1 MICEPLV
8 SRSSKVLQTELAC
21 PDNLAK
27 LSRSTSSPSPPSVHT
42 SARADPGRRQ
52 LGVRPSRRRVGSSE
66 PTATVRNDVSHVD
79 LSSTY
84 HAGSSRS
91 VVVLQYGMGV
101 LFIALDSNDSDT
113 DNSSD
118 DTDREVPPVR
128 GRRPSFKSSRQDTM
142 ENVRRKRHQQS
153 PPLRTL
159 SPIPADYLGEQ
170 LQNGPSPH
178 RVSFTRSRSPHMR
191 TSNSS
196 QGANVQPIA
205 ATSFL
210 RHKVHATFYHL
221 FPSAIIVQFAIPF
234 SATTFTF
241 SANSR
246 GLAESFLLL
255 GSLFL
260 ANRQLARAHKLIDM
274 SDRSQSLE
282 IDVDIIICIAY
293 IVWAHTSLSKSM
305 NSASASPKKD
315 DGRPLSPRTESR
327 EGKRN
332 NGISISIPKPH
343 PGFVWMSVPKN
354 FRPCL
359 DDGASTGLLM
369 PPLIAV
375 AFLLSAVRKVAS
387 PKSGLLPPGW
397 LIEAPRVLTNGRSSL
412 SALEALILSRRTLVD
427 YAVLCSFI
435 LVVQILAS
443 SWYEARYRRRLQ
455 GVPESERGSVPRSEM
470 RRTWLY
476 AAFALVFTLILL
488 VVRFF
493 LAQYHIAIWQ
503 NISYSEIMLGSV
515 FYQFSLYIALR
526 MAHGGF
532 TLGELALVAFGG
544 LSIGT
549 ELLALTRTKIWPKTT
564 PFIKTYRLPTPLL
577 IFQIALIGG
586 SLLTGFLLSPLLFL
600 SRHIAQRPVR
610 RLRFPQE
617 KPKHR
622 RALAAGFY
630 FGTVVIVAGL
640 IGSWTW
646 WNLGRRDPWLWV
658 IFWILEGRKK
668 WTRPL
673 LLAYWALLGSISVAG
688 WNRQLSR
695 SRKYR
700 PRTASVHPGEGVMQV
715 VPVAASQSQKA
726 TEGAPL
732 ASPTGGLGLTFP
744 QLPNGSQV
752 ATDLLDAADK
762 HVPTLGVNARRKFF
776 HGLAVAMFLP
786 GVAVDPAFSHLSF
799 SAAFA
804 LFIFAEYVRYFAVYP
819 FGAAVHLFMN
829 EFLDYKDSGTA
840 ILSHFYLLMGCAGA
854 VWLEGPSQLD
864 QYTGILALGV
874 GDAMAS
880 IIGKRIGRYRWFA
893 GSPKTV
899 EGSMAF
905 VVSLVLCAWC
915 LRLFGL
921 VDDFSDPS
929 FQMPVPRLPQTR
941 ERARRPSR
949 PATASIVEGTSP
961 FVLPIRRLRPRLRV
975 CRPRS
980 KPPDCTRVDTELSE
994 SGGHTNDL
1002 NDSTSICGSSS
1013 SVPRGVDHRSI
1024 DTYNS
1029 DYDWASFMTA
1039 YASGQWNPHKTP
1051 NPPRPILETPL
1062 RSVHVSFSESSSSS
1076 PLVPNAAAVPQSTSN
1091 SLASGSAFVSSAVAD
1106 STRGEGSHHN
1116 HETSQTNSASTPD
1129 KFHSKLAPPSASLV
1143 GRRFRKS
1150 LNDIRHST
1158 GGQLM
1163 QLSLDGAQNFSPEAT
1178 TAAATM
1184 RVAAARVNISPLAL
1198 PSPEHELTDPMRGVH
1213 AAIPGSHPPACISG
1227 KAPRMLAEDVERL
1240 STIQASN
1247 SNSPS
1252 LSEVDEATPGTS
1264 SVDYSPWTALPQ
1276 PATAPINR
1284 SPEGHSEEDYFTVAS
1299 ARTNSV
1305 EAYNR
1310 GPTAELPSQWQ
1321 DYVTHR
1327 RDSEP
1332 IDLNVTTAPAL
1343 PRRVCLTRQTS
1354 SPLPEAVA
1362 RERLLPGGRSVSDT
1376 LSGYRIGR
1384 AAKEEQMFADL
1395 GYLAPPNPP
1404 DELERRRAL
1413 YKFNIWNTAPDI
1425 NFDRIAHLVKLV
1437 FNTKIV
1443 LISLLDGTEQWFKS
1457 QCGTRLE
1464 RSPRV
1469 MSFCA
1474 HAVLQRCDEP
1484 TIVLDTH
1491 TDWRFAKNP
1500 LVIGSPY
1507 ARFYAGA
1514 PLRTQD
1520 GYNIGS
1526 SLYWGSLSLMDDSPR
1541 SDFSPRQRHTLKEFA
1556 AIVMREMELWRDKI
1570 QLRIRDKIQTSM
1582 EHFSR
1587 ECLEIDQGESRK
1599 SDIFASPSMDK
1610 VYDRA
1615 AKLVKRTLDVEEVL
1629 VMDVSHCEV
1638 LETLN
1643 SEATCIGG
1651 YAPRKLA
1658 STSILA
1664 DPYLQMN
1671 KTSLTRSSS
1680 NILMAR
1686 FLKEYYPFASVP
1698 LFRLTY
1704 NMLSRPF
1711 ALLCAYNA
1719 SDPSRRFLEGHELSY
1734 LRAIGVIILSAV
1746 LKRRMML
1753 ADQAK
1758 SLFISNISHE
1768 LRTPLHGIL
1777 AAAELLADTP
1787 LSHGQTSFLH
1797 TLSGNVKSGGVDNV
1811 ITRSR
1816 WLFLVVFSLISDLSL
1831 AFRVDL
1837 EQLVEEA
1844 IDGSWIGYCAR
1855 TSALRESEIGSVYAP
1870 TMDHRTSSVM
1880 SAPTSAQTVE
1890 IVVDIDRR
1898 QGASADG
1905 WTLKCDKGGIRR
1917 VLMNLFGN
1925 SLKFTSRGYVHVS
1938 LRQALPLEDANN
1950 GTVMVELCVSDTG
1963 KGISQNF
1970 LKNHLFHPFSQENPL
1985 QTGTGLGS
1993 AIVHSIVRSPSVAG
2007 KVEVV
2012 SEEGV
2017 GTEIKVVFEAET
2029 LDESNNLH
2037 EPFVFED
2044 PERPPVLSLLGFKKR
2059 GRGTQLLH
2067 DVICK
2072 YLRSWWGFA
2081 LHHEGEELGD
2091 IVIVNEDPSPVV
2103 TALEK
2108 MDTTRSFI
2116 ILSSSRG
2123 SPRVMGICN
2132 AYENNGGI
2140 CRIVHKPGG
2149 PFRLRSAL
2157 KQLLRARHRRR
2168 PRIASYSSAV
2178 TASEDTVSI
2187 HSAMLVD
2194 DFTVSDR
2201 RRRGSMDVWS
2211 TNPRSPPVPPMS
2223 SPELSCS
2230 TVADS
2235 ERDSA
2240 FQTLDVDLNG
2250 VNDTT
2255 TSVARTV
2262 GEIVPRQSASSK
2274 TGGETHQMKKVLVV
2288 EDNSILRSLLIKWL
2302 TKKSFDCRE
2311 ATDGREGVDIFRSE
2325 GPFDVVLLDLSM
2337 PVLDGVG
2344 ATVEIRQIERSRTI
2358 ERPCAILALTG
2369 MSSLEDKRKAFEA
2382 GMDGYLVKP
2391 VAFKTLDDMFHSLG
2405 LS

>member
-1 MICEPLV
+1 
-8 SRSSKVLQTELAC
+8 
-21 PDNLAK
+21 
-27 LSRSTSSPSPPSVHT
+27 
-42 SARADPGRRQ
+42 
-52 LGVRPSRRRVGSSE
+52 
-66 PTATVRNDVSHVD
+66 
-79 LSSTY
+79 
-84 HAGSSRS
+84 
-91 VVVLQYGMGV
+91 
-101 LFIALDSNDSDT
+101 
-113 DNSSD
+113 
-118 DTDREVPPVR
+118 
-128 GRRPSFKSSRQDTM
+128 
-142 ENVRRKRHQQS
+142 
-153 PPLRTL
+153 
-159 SPIPADYLGEQ
+159 
-170 LQNGPSPH
+170 
-178 RVSFTRSRSPHMR
+178 
-191 TSNSS
+191 
-196 QGANVQPIA
+196 
-205 ATSFL
+205 
-210 RHKVHATFYHL
+210 
-221 FPSAIIVQFAIPF
+221 
-234 SATTFTF
+234 
-241 SANSR
+241 
-246 GLAESFLLL
+246 
-255 GSLFL
+255 
-260 ANRQLARAHKLIDM
+260 
-274 SDRSQSLE
+274 
-282 IDVDIIICIAY
+282 
-293 IVWAHTSLSKSM
+293 
-305 NSASASPKKD
+305 
-315 DGRPLSPRTESR
+315 
-327 EGKRN
+327 
-332 NGISISIPKPH
+332 
-343 PGFVWMSVPKN
+343 
-354 FRPCL
+354 
-359 DDGASTGLLM
+359 M

-387 PKSGLLPPGW
+387 PESGLLPPGW
-397 LIEAPRVLTNGRSSL
+397 LIEAPRVLTTGRSSL

-443 SWYEARYRRRLQ
+443 SWYEARYRRRRS
-455 GVPESERGSVPRSEM
+455 VPEGERGSVPRSEM

-476 AAFALVFTLILL
+476 SAFALVFTLILL
-488 VVRFF
+488 VIRFF

-503 NISYSEIMLGSV
+503 S
-515 FYQFSLYIALR
+515 
-526 MAHGGF
+526 
-532 TLGELALVAFGG
+532 
-544 LSIGT
+544 
-549 ELLALTRTKIWPKTT
+549 K
-564 PFIKTYRLPTPLL
+564 
-577 IFQIALIGG
+577 
-586 SLLTGFLLSPLLFL
+586 
-600 SRHIAQRPVR
+600 
-610 RLRFPQE
+610 
-617 KPKHR
+617 
-622 RALAAGFY
+622 
-630 FGTVVIVAGL
+630 
-640 IGSWTW
+640 
-646 WNLGRRDPWLWV
+646 
-658 IFWILEGRKK
+658 KK

-700 PRTASVHPGEGVMQV
+700 PRTTSVHPGENVIQV
-715 VPVAASQSQKA
+715 VPVSATQSQKA
-726 TEGAPL
+726 TEGVPL
-732 ASPTGGLGLTFP
+732 ASPTGALGLTFP
-744 QLPNGSQV
+744 QLPNGTQV

-786 GVAVDPAFSHLSF
+786 GVAVDPAFTHLSF

-829 EFLDYKDSGTA
+829 EFLDQKDSGTA

-899 EGSMAF
+899 EGSLAF
-905 VVSLVLCAWC
+905 VFSLVLCAWC

-921 VDDFSDPS
+921 VDDFSMSRYAAVVTLVSVLEGFTDQNDNLTLPLYMWSMLVVVDTGYSLTVFSLLWKIHPRRTLAGSSKLPFPSLRTPFPVLQDPS

-949 PATASIVEGTSP
+949 PATASIVEGTS
-961 FVLPIRRLRPRLRV
+961 
-975 CRPRS
+975 
-980 KPPDCTRVDTELSE
+980 
-994 SGGHTNDL
+994 
-1002 NDSTSICGSSS
+1002 
-1013 SVPRGVDHRSI
+1013 I

-1029 DYDWASFMTA
+1029 DYDWATFMTA

-1062 RSVHVSFSESSSSS
+1062 RSVHVSFSNSSSSS
-1076 PLVPNAAAVPQSTSN
+1076 LSVPKAASIAQSTSN
-1091 SLASGSAFVSSAVAD
+1091 SLISGSAIVSSPVAD
-1106 STRGEGSHHN
+1106 STRGEGSHNN
-1116 HETSQTNSASTPD
+1116 HENSQANSASTPD
-1129 KFHSKLAPPSASLV
+1129 KFHPETCST
-1143 GRRFRKS
+1143 FR
-1150 LNDIRHST
+1150 I
-1158 GGQLM
+1158 
-1163 QLSLDGAQNFSPEAT
+1163 AI
-1178 TAAATM
+1178 
-1184 RVAAARVNISPLAL
+1184 NISPLAL

-1213 AAIPGSHPPACISG
+1213 AAIPGSHPSACSPQMSQATPSSG
-1227 KAPRMLAEDVERL
+1227 RKTRLGSFWEGTQDVGEDVERL
-1240 STIQASN
+1240 PTIQASN

-1252 LSEVDEATPGTS
+1252 LSDIDEAT
-1264 SVDYSPWTALPQ
+1264 

-1305 EAYNR
+1305 EAHHR
-1310 GPTAELPSQWQ
+1310 GPTAELSSQWR
-1321 DYVTHR
+1321 DYVTLR

-1332 IDLNVTTAPAL
+1332 IDLNVTSAPAL

-1354 SPLPEAVA
+1354 SPLPETTA

-1384 AAKEEQMFADL
+1384 AAKEEQMFTDL

-1404 DELERRRAL
+1404 DELERRTGSRGL
-1413 YKFNIWNTAPDI
+1413 RFNIWNTAPDI

-1443 LISLLDGTEQWFKS
+1443 LISLLDGTEQ
-1457 QCGTRLE
+1457 
-1464 RSPRV
+1464 
-1469 MSFCA
+1469 
-1474 HAVLQRCDEP
+1474 CDEP

-1526 SLYWGSLSLMDDSPR
+1526 LSLMDDSPR
-1541 SDFSPRQRHTLKEFA
+1541 SDFTPRQRHTLKEFA

-1599 SDIFASPSMDK
+1599 SDIFTSPSMDK

-1615 AKLVKRTLDVEEVL
+1615 AKLVKRTLDI
-1629 VMDVSHCEV
+1629 
-1638 LETLN
+1638 
-1643 SEATCIGG
+1643 SEG
-1651 YAPRKLA
+1651 
-1658 STSILA
+1658 IL
-1664 DPYLQMN
+1664 PVC
-1671 KTSLTRSSS
+1671 
-1680 NILMAR
+1680 
-1686 FLKEYYPFASVP
+1686 F
-1698 LFRLTY
+1698 
-1704 NMLSRPF
+1704 RPF
-1711 ALLCAYNA
+1711 IPTHIQYC
-1719 SDPSRRFLEGHELSY
+1719 SE
-1734 LRAIGVIILSAV
+1734 
-1746 LKRRMML
+1746 MML

-1787 LSHGQTSFLH
+1787 LSHSQTSFLH
-1797 TLSGNVKSGGVDNV
+1797 TVQACGTSLVETVNHVLDFTKLSGNVKSGGVDNV
-1811 ITRSR
+1811 ITRS
-1816 WLFLVVFSLISDLSL
+1816 
-1831 AFRVDL
+1831 RVDL

-1855 TSALRESEIGSVYAP
+1855 TSALREQS
-1870 TMDHRTSSVM
+1870 
-1880 SAPTSAQTVE
+1880 VE

-1898 QGASADG
+1898 EGASACANHPASILISLSRG

-1938 LRQALPLEDANN
+1938 LRQASPLEDANN
-1950 GTVMVELCVSDTG
+1950 GTVKIELCVSDTG

-1985 QTGTGLGS
+1985 QTGTGLGL

-2017 GTEIKVVFEAET
+2017 GTEIKVIFEAET
-2029 LDESNNLH
+2029 LNEPNNLH

-2044 PERPPVLSLLGFKKR
+2044 LDRQPVLSLLGFKKR

-2108 MDTTRSFI
+2108 TDTSRSFI

-2132 AYENNGGI
+2132 AYENNGGV

-2149 PFRLRSAL
+2149 PFRLRAAL

-2168 PRIASYSSAV
+2168 QRIASYSSAV
-2178 TASEDTVSI
+2178 TASEDTVSL
-2187 HSAMLVD
+2187 HSAMLLD
-2194 DFTVSDR
+2194 DLTGSER

-2223 SPELSCS
+2223 SPELSYS
-2230 TVADS
+2230 TIADS

-2240 FQTLDVDLNG
+2240 FQTLDIDLDSI
-2250 VNDTT
+2250 NDTNI
-2255 TSVARTV
+2255 SVARGV
-2262 GEIVPRQSASSK
+2262 SEIMPRQSASST
-2274 TGGETHQMKKVLVV
+2274 TGGETHQVKRVLVV

-2311 ATDGREGVDIFRSE
+2311 ATDGREGVNIFKSE
-2325 GPFDVVLLDLSM
+2325 GPFESVLKSHITIW
-2337 PVLDGVG
+2337 VG
-2344 ATVEIRQIERSRTI
+2344 ATVEIRQIERSRTTQ
-2358 ERPCAILALTG
+2358 RPCAILALTG

-2391 VAFKTLDDMFHSLG
+2391 VAFKTLDDMFHNLG

>member
-1 MICEPLV
+1 M
-8 SRSSKVLQTELAC
+8 RSS
-21 PDNLAK
+21 N
-27 LSRSTSSPSPPSVHT
+27 STQGTNTQP
-42 SARADPGRRQ
+42 
-52 LGVRPSRRRVGSSE
+52 
-66 PTATVRNDVSHVD
+66 
-79 LSSTY
+79 
-84 HAGSSRS
+84 
-91 VVVLQYGMGV
+91 
-101 LFIALDSNDSDT
+101 
-113 DNSSD
+113 
-118 DTDREVPPVR
+118 
-128 GRRPSFKSSRQDTM
+128 
-142 ENVRRKRHQQS
+142 NV
-153 PPLRTL
+153 
-159 SPIPADYLGEQ
+159 
-170 LQNGPSPH
+170 
-178 RVSFTRSRSPHMR
+178 
-191 TSNSS
+191 
-196 QGANVQPIA
+196 A
-205 ATSFL
+205 ASFL

-221 FPSAIIVQFAIPF
+221 FPAAIIVQFAIPF
-234 SATTFTF
+234 SATTVTF

-255 GSLFL
+255 SSLFM
-260 ANRQLARAHKLIDM
+260 ANQQLARAHKLIDV
-274 SDRSQSLE
+274 SDCSQLL
-282 IDVDIIICIAY
+282 AY
-293 IVWAHTSLSKSM
+293 IVWAHTSLSKST
-305 NSASASPKKD
+305 NSASVSPKKD
-315 DGRPLSPRTESR
+315 DGRPLSPRTEPR

-332 NGISISIPKPH
+332 SGTSIPLLKLY

-359 DDGASTGLLM
+359 DDGASTGCI
-369 PPLIAV
+369 PEA
-375 AFLLSAVRKVAS
+375 
-387 PKSGLLPPGW
+387 GLLPPGW
-397 LIEAPRVLTNGRSSL
+397 LIEAPRVLTTGRSSL

-443 SWYEARYRRRLQ
+443 SWYEARYRRRRS
-455 GVPESERGSVPRSEM
+455 VPEGERGSVPRSEM

-476 AAFALVFTLILL
+476 SAFALVFTLILL
-488 VVRFF
+488 VIRFF

-532 TLGELALVAFGG
+532 TLGELALVGFGG

-549 ELLALTRTKIWPKTT
+549 ELLALTRTK
-564 PFIKTYRLPTPLL
+564 
-577 IFQIALIGG
+577 IALIGG

-600 SRHIAQRPVR
+600 SRHIAQRP
-610 RLRFPQE
+610 E

-630 FGTVVIVAGL
+630 FGTVVIVGGL

-646 WNLGRRDPWLWV
+646 WNLGRRDPWLWA
-658 IFWILEGRKK
+658 ILWILEGKKK

-673 LLAYWALLGSISVAG
+673 LLAYWALLGSISISQVQATD
-688 WNRQLSR
+688 
-695 SRKYR
+695 YFC
-700 PRTASVHPGEGVMQV
+700 APGESVIQV
-715 VPVAASQSQKA
+715 VPVNATQSQKV
-726 TEGAPL
+726 TEGVPPG
-732 ASPTGGLGLTFP
+732 SPTGALGLTFP
-744 QLPNGSQV
+744 QLPNGTQV

-776 HGLAVAMFLP
+776 HWAC
-786 GVAVDPAFSHLSF
+786 
-799 SAAFA
+799 
-804 LFIFAEYVRYFAVYP
+804 EYVRYFAVYP

-829 EFLDYKDSGTA
+829 EFLDQKDSGTA
-840 ILSHFYLLMGCAGA
+840 ILSHFYLLM
-854 VWLEGPSQLD
+854 GPSQLD

-905 VVSLVLCAWC
+905 VFSLVLCAWC

-921 VDDFSDPS
+921 VDDFSMSRYAAVVTLVSVLEGFTDQNDNLTLPLYMWSMLVVVDLRGWAPQQRPHRPPTNPRCHSLALLSQELSRPHRPLSDPS

-941 ERARRPSR
+941 ERTRRPSR

-961 FVLPIRRLRPRLRV
+961 FVLPNPSASTTSSGMQSYQTS
-975 CRPRS
+975 S
-980 KPPDCTRVDTELSE
+980 KPPACTRVDTDLSE
-994 SGGHTNDL
+994 PGGHSNDM
-1002 NDSTSICGSSS
+1002 NDSTSLCGSNS
-1013 SVPRGVDHRSI
+1013 SVARGVDYRSI

-1029 DYDWASFMTA
+1029 DYDWTTFMTA

-1062 RSVHVSFSESSSSS
+1062 RSVHVSFSNSSSSS
-1076 PLVPNAAAVPQSTSN
+1076 LSVPNAAAVAQSTSN
-1091 SLASGSAFVSSAVAD
+1091 SLISGSAFVSSPVAD
-1106 STRGEGSHHN
+1106 STRGEGFHNN
-1116 HETSQTNSASTPD
+1116 HENSQANSASTPD
-1129 KFHSKLAPPSASLV
+1129 KFHPKLAPPSASLV

-1163 QLSLDGAQNFSPEAT
+1163 QLSLDGAQNFSPDAT
-1178 TAAATM
+1178 YCSRDNAC
-1184 RVAAARVNISPLAL
+1184 RRR
-1198 PSPEHELTDPMRGVH
+1198 EKHELTDPMRGVH
-1213 AAIPGSHPPACISG
+1213 AAIPGSHPSACSPQMSQATPSSG
-1227 KAPRMLAEDVERL
+1227 RKTRLGSFWEGTQDVGEDVERL
-1240 STIQASN
+1240 PTIQASN

-1252 LSEVDEATPGTS
+1252 LSDIDEAT
-1264 SVDYSPWTALPQ
+1264 

-1305 EAYNR
+1305 EAHHR
-1310 GPTAELPSQWQ
+1310 GPTAELSSQWR
-1321 DYVTHR
+1321 DYVTLR

-1332 IDLNVTTAPAL
+1332 IDLNVTSAPAL

-1354 SPLPEAVA
+1354 SPLPETTA

-1443 LISLLDGTEQWFKS
+1443 LISLLDGTEQWYTLRAIPA
-1457 QCGTRLE
+1457 CYVVLCPCCVT
-1464 RSPRV
+1464 
-1469 MSFCA
+1469 
-1474 HAVLQRCDEP
+1474 AVDLRPFRWCDEP

-1526 SLYWGSLSLMDDSPR
+1526 LSLMDDSPR
-1541 SDFSPRQRHTLKEFA
+1541 SDFTPRQRHTLKEFA

-1587 ECLEIDQGESRK
+1587 ECLEIDQGIRSRCQTGK
-1599 SDIFASPSMDK
+1599 T
-1610 VYDRA
+1610 YLGRG
-1615 AKLVKRTLDVEEVL
+1615 EVL

-1638 LETLN
+1638 LETLS
-1643 SEATCIGG
+1643 SEATVSVVMHHGNSQTRASSRTLIADEQNKLNAFFKQYPDGKISEGILPVCFRPFIPTHIQ
-1651 YAPRKLA
+1651 YA
-1658 STSILA
+1658 
-1664 DPYLQMN
+1664 
-1671 KTSLTRSSS
+1671 LTVPVF
-1680 NILMAR
+1680 NID
-1686 FLKEYYPFASVP
+1686 K
-1698 LFRLTY
+1698 
-1704 NMLSRPF
+1704 RPF

-1719 SDPSRRFLEGHELSY
+1719 SDPSRRF
-1734 LRAIGVIILSAV
+1734 RVIILSCSIKAKDDACGPSEEPV
-1746 LKRRMML
+1746 HLKLLTETPVFLMSYGHHFTGL
-1753 ADQAK
+1753 WY
-1758 SLFISNISHE
+1758 ISRGDRKPQLILNNLWKRQSMD
-1768 LRTPLHGIL
+1768 HG
-1777 AAAELLADTP
+1777 
-1787 LSHGQTSFLH
+1787 S
-1797 TLSGNVKSGGVDNV
+1797 
-1811 ITRSR
+1811 
-1816 WLFLVVFSLISDLSL
+1816 
-1831 AFRVDL
+1831 
-1837 EQLVEEA
+1837 A
-1844 IDGSWIGYCAR
+1844 IAH
-1855 TSALRESEIGSVYAP
+1855 ALRHYEKSEIGSVYAP
-1870 TMDHRTSSVM
+1870 TMEHRTSSVM
-1880 SAPTSAQTVE
+1880 SAPMSAQNVE
-1890 IVVDIDRR
+1890 IV
-1898 QGASADG
+1898 G

-1925 SLKFTSRGYVHVS
+1925 SLKFTSRGYVHVT
-1938 LRQALPLEDANN
+1938 LRQASPLEDANN
-1950 GTVMVELCVSDTG
+1950 GTVKIELC
-1963 KGISQNF
+1963 
-1970 LKNHLFHPFSQENPL
+1970 NHLFHPFSQENPL
-1985 QTGTGLGS
+1985 QTGTGLGL

-2007 KVEVV
+2007 QGGGRQRRGRGNGNQSYFRGGDFERTEQPARAVRIRRSRETASLITSWIQETLVAALNCCTT
-2012 SEEGV
+2012 SSANICGV
-2017 GTEIKVVFEAET
+2017 GGDLPYTTRVKNSVILSSSTRT
-2029 LDESNNLH
+2029 LL
-2037 EPFVFED
+2037 
-2044 PERPPVLSLLGFKKR
+2044 RLSLLWKR
-2059 GRGTQLLH
+2059 L
-2067 DVICK
+2067 
-2072 YLRSWWGFA
+2072 
-2081 LHHEGEELGD
+2081 
-2091 IVIVNEDPSPVV
+2091 
-2103 TALEK
+2103 
-2108 MDTTRSFI
+2108 DTSRSFI

-2132 AYENNGGI
+2132 AYENNGGV

-2149 PFRLRSAL
+2149 PFRLRAAL

-2168 PRIASYSSAV
+2168 QRIASYSSAV
-2178 TASEDTVSI
+2178 TASEDTVSL
-2187 HSAMLVD
+2187 HSAMFVD
-2194 DFTVSDR
+2194 DLTGSER

-2230 TVADS
+2230 TVADP
-2235 ERDSA
+2235 ERDTA
-2240 FQTLDVDLNG
+2240 FQTLDIDLDSI
-2250 VNDTT
+2250 NDTNI
-2255 TSVARTV
+2255 SVARGV
-2262 GEIVPRQSASSK
+2262 SEIMPRQPASF
-2274 TGGETHQMKKVLVV
+2274 TAGGETHHVKRVLVV
-2288 EDNSILRSLLIKWL
+2288 EDNSILRSLLLCSVKWL

-2311 ATDGREGVDIFRSE
+2311 ATDGREGVDIFKSE

-2344 ATVEIRQIERSRTI
+2344 ATVEIRQIERSRTTQ
-2358 ERPCAILALTG
+2358 RPCAILALTG

-2391 VAFKTLDDMFHSLG
+2391 VAFKTLDDMFHNLG

>member
-1 MICEPLV
+1 MED
-8 SRSSKVLQTELAC
+8 T
-21 PDNLAK
+21 
-27 LSRSTSSPSPPSVHT
+27 STSDT
-42 SARADPGRRQ
+42 
-52 LGVRPSRRRVGSSE
+52 
-66 PTATVRNDVSHVD
+66 
-79 LSSTY
+79 
-84 HAGSSRS
+84 AGSSKLPFPSLRTPFP
-91 VVVLQYGMGV
+91 VLQ
-101 LFIALDSNDSDT
+101 
-113 DNSSD
+113 
-118 DTDREVPPVR
+118 
-128 GRRPSFKSSRQDTM
+128 
-142 ENVRRKRHQQS
+142 
-153 PPLRTL
+153 
-159 SPIPADYLGEQ
+159 
-170 LQNGPSPH
+170 
-178 RVSFTRSRSPHMR
+178 
-191 TSNSS
+191 
-196 QGANVQPIA
+196 
-205 ATSFL
+205 
-210 RHKVHATFYHL
+210 
-221 FPSAIIVQFAIPF
+221 
-234 SATTFTF
+234 
-241 SANSR
+241 
-246 GLAESFLLL
+246 
-255 GSLFL
+255 
-260 ANRQLARAHKLIDM
+260 
-274 SDRSQSLE
+274 
-282 IDVDIIICIAY
+282 
-293 IVWAHTSLSKSM
+293 
-305 NSASASPKKD
+305 
-315 DGRPLSPRTESR
+315 
-327 EGKRN
+327 
-332 NGISISIPKPH
+332 
-343 PGFVWMSVPKN
+343 
-354 FRPCL
+354 
-359 DDGASTGLLM
+359 
-369 PPLIAV
+369 
-375 AFLLSAVRKVAS
+375 
-387 PKSGLLPPGW
+387 
-397 LIEAPRVLTNGRSSL
+397 
-412 SALEALILSRRTLVD
+412 
-427 YAVLCSFI
+427 
-435 LVVQILAS
+435 
-443 SWYEARYRRRLQ
+443 
-455 GVPESERGSVPRSEM
+455 
-470 RRTWLY
+470 
-476 AAFALVFTLILL
+476 
-488 VVRFF
+488 
-493 LAQYHIAIWQ
+493 
-503 NISYSEIMLGSV
+503 
-515 FYQFSLYIALR
+515 
-526 MAHGGF
+526 
-532 TLGELALVAFGG
+532 
-544 LSIGT
+544 
-549 ELLALTRTKIWPKTT
+549 
-564 PFIKTYRLPTPLL
+564 
-577 IFQIALIGG
+577 
-586 SLLTGFLLSPLLFL
+586 
-600 SRHIAQRPVR
+600 
-610 RLRFPQE
+610 
-617 KPKHR
+617 
-622 RALAAGFY
+622 
-630 FGTVVIVAGL
+630 
-640 IGSWTW
+640 
-646 WNLGRRDPWLWV
+646 
-658 IFWILEGRKK
+658 
-668 WTRPL
+668 
-673 LLAYWALLGSISVAG
+673 
-688 WNRQLSR
+688 
-695 SRKYR
+695 
-700 PRTASVHPGEGVMQV
+700 
-715 VPVAASQSQKA
+715 
-726 TEGAPL
+726 
-732 ASPTGGLGLTFP
+732 
-744 QLPNGSQV
+744 
-752 ATDLLDAADK
+752 
-762 HVPTLGVNARRKFF
+762 
-776 HGLAVAMFLP
+776 
-786 GVAVDPAFSHLSF
+786 
-799 SAAFA
+799 
-804 LFIFAEYVRYFAVYP
+804 
-819 FGAAVHLFMN
+819 
-829 EFLDYKDSGTA
+829 
-840 ILSHFYLLMGCAGA
+840 
-854 VWLEGPSQLD
+854 
-864 QYTGILALGV
+864 
-874 GDAMAS
+874 
-880 IIGKRIGRYRWFA
+880 
-893 GSPKTV
+893 
-899 EGSMAF
+899 
-905 VVSLVLCAWC
+905 
-915 LRLFGL
+915 
-921 VDDFSDPS
+921 DPS

-961 FVLPIRRLRPRLRV
+961 FVLPDPSASTTSSGLQ
-975 CRPRS
+975 
-980 KPPDCTRVDTELSE
+980 PPGCTRVDTNLSE
-994 SGGHTNDL
+994 PGGHSHDM

-1013 SVPRGVDHRSI
+1013 SVARGVDYRSI

-1029 DYDWASFMTA
+1029 DYDWATFMTA

-1062 RSVHVSFSESSSSS
+1062 RSVHVSFSNSS
-1076 PLVPNAAAVPQSTSN
+1076 N
-1091 SLASGSAFVSSAVAD
+1091 
-1106 STRGEGSHHN
+1106 STRGEGSHNN
-1116 HETSQTNSASTPD
+1116 HENSQANSASTPD
-1129 KFHSKLAPPSASLV
+1129 KFHPKLAPPSASLV

-1163 QLSLDGAQNFSPEAT
+1163 QLSLDGAQNFSPDAT

-1213 AAIPGSHPPACISG
+1213 AAIPGSHPSACSPQMSQATPSSG
-1227 KAPRMLAEDVERL
+1227 RKTRLGSFWEGTQDVGEDVERL

-1252 LSEVDEATPGTS
+1252 LSDIDEATPGTS
-1264 SVDYSPWTALPQ
+1264 STDYSPWSSLPQ

-1305 EAYNR
+1305 EAHHR
-1310 GPTAELPSQWQ
+1310 GPTAELSSQWR
-1321 DYVTHR
+1321 DYVTLR

-1343 PRRVCLTRQTS
+1343 PRRRG
-1354 SPLPEAVA
+1354 
-1362 RERLLPGGRSVSDT
+1362 LLPGGRSVSDT

-1384 AAKEEQMFADL
+1384 AAKEEQMFTDL

-1457 QCGTRLE
+1457 QCGTHLE

-1474 HAVLQRCDEP
+1474 HAVLQRPQSC
-1484 TIVLDTH
+1484 LDTH
-1491 TDWRFAKNP
+1491 TDWRFAKNVSRTRIVP
-1500 LVIGSPY
+1500 FVIGSPY

-1526 SLYWGSLSLMDDSPR
+1526 LSLMDDSPR
-1541 SDFSPRQRHTLKEFA
+1541 SDFTPRQRHTLKEFA

-1599 SDIFASPSMDK
+1599 SDIFTSPSMDK

-1638 LETLN
+1638 LETFTSSRTLTADEQNKLN
-1643 SEATCIGG
+1643 AFFKQYPDGKISEGILPVCFRPFIPTHIQ
-1651 YAPRKLA
+1651 YA
-1658 STSILA
+1658 
-1664 DPYLQMN
+1664 
-1671 KTSLTRSSS
+1671 LTVPVF
-1680 NILMAR
+1680 NID
-1686 FLKEYYPFASVP
+1686 K
-1698 LFRLTY
+1698 
-1704 NMLSRPF
+1704 RPF

-1787 LSHGQTSFLH
+1787 LSHSQTSFLH
-1797 TLSGNVKSGGVDNV
+1797 TVQACGTSLVETVNHVLDFTKLSGNVKSGGVDNV
-1811 ITRSR
+1811 ITRS
-1816 WLFLVVFSLISDLSL
+1816 
-1831 AFRVDL
+1831 RVDL

-1880 SAPTSAQTVE
+1880 SAPMSAQSVE

-1898 QGASADG
+1898 EGG

-1938 LRQALPLEDANN
+1938 LRQASPLEDANN
-1950 GTVMVELCVSDTG
+1950 GTVKIELCVSDTG

-1985 QTGTGLGS
+1985 QTGTGLGL

-2029 LDESNNLH
+2029 LNEPNNLH

-2044 PERPPVLSLLGFKKR
+2044 LDRQPVLSLLGFKKR

-2072 YLRSWWGFA
+2072 YLQSWWGFA

-2108 MDTTRSFI
+2108 TDTSRSFI

-2132 AYENNGGI
+2132 AYENNGGV

-2149 PFRLRSAL
+2149 PFRLRAAL

-2168 PRIASYSSAV
+2168 QRIASYSSAV
-2178 TASEDTVSI
+2178 TASEDTVSL
-2187 HSAMLVD
+2187 HSAMLLD
-2194 DFTVSDR
+2194 DLTGSER

-2211 TNPRSPPVPPMS
+2211 TNPRSPPVPPMP
-2223 SPELSCS
+2223 SPELSYS
-2230 TVADS
+2230 TIADS

-2240 FQTLDVDLNG
+2240 FQTLDIDLDSI
-2250 VNDTT
+2250 NDTNI
-2255 TSVARTV
+2255 SVARGV
-2262 GEIVPRQSASSK
+2262 SEIMPRQSASST
-2274 TGGETHQMKKVLVV
+2274 TGGETHQVKRVLVV

-2302 TKKSFDCRE
+2302 TKKLL
-2311 ATDGREGVDIFRSE
+2311 DGREGVNIFKSE
-2325 GPFDVVLLDLSM
+2325 GPFESVLKSHITIW
-2337 PVLDGVG
+2337 VG
-2344 ATVEIRQIERSRTI
+2344 ATVEIRQIERSRTTQ
-2358 ERPCAILALTG
+2358 RPCTILALTG

-2391 VAFKTLDDMFHSLG
+2391 VAFKTLDDMFHNLG

>member
-1 MICEPLV
+1 MPFLGRSRRRRASAHDFRASLV
-8 SRSSKVLQTELAC
+8 PHRVVHTANPTCLSRQF
-21 PDNLAK
+21 AK

-42 SARADPGRRQ
+42 SARADSARRQ
-52 LGVRPSRRRVGSSE
+52 LGVRPLKRRVGSSE
-66 PTATVRNDVSHVD
+66 PSATVRNVSHVD

-84 HAGSSRS
+84 HAGSS
-91 VVVLQYGMGV
+91 
-101 LFIALDSNDSDT
+101 SNDSDT

-118 DTDREVPPVR
+118 DTDREVPPLR
-128 GRRPSFKSSRQDTM
+128 GRRPSFKSSRQDVM
-142 ENVRRKRHQQS
+142 ENVRRKRRQQS

-159 SPIPADYLGEQ
+159 SPILADYMDEQ
-170 LQNGPSPH
+170 SQNGPSP
-178 RVSFTRSRSPHMR
+178 RRISFTRSRSPHMR
-191 TSNSS
+191 SSNST
-196 QGANVQPIA
+196 QGTNTQPNVA
-205 ATSFL
+205 AS
-210 RHKVHATFYHL
+210 
-221 FPSAIIVQFAIPF
+221 
-234 SATTFTF
+234 
-241 SANSR
+241 
-246 GLAESFLLL
+246 
-255 GSLFL
+255 
-260 ANRQLARAHKLIDM
+260 
-274 SDRSQSLE
+274 
-282 IDVDIIICIAY
+282 
-293 IVWAHTSLSKSM
+293 
-305 NSASASPKKD
+305 
-315 DGRPLSPRTESR
+315 PLSPRTEPR

-332 NGISISIPKPH
+332 SGTSIPLLKLY

-387 PKSGLLPPGW
+387 PEAGLLPPGW
-397 LIEAPRVLTNGRSSL
+397 LIEAPRVLTTGRSSL

-443 SWYEARYRRRLQ
+443 SWYEARYRRRRS
-455 GVPESERGSVPRSEM
+455 VPEGERGSVPRSEM

-476 AAFALVFTLILL
+476 SAFALVFTLILL
-488 VVRFF
+488 VIRFF

-532 TLGELALVAFGG
+532 TLGELALVGFGG

-564 PFIKTYRLPTPLL
+564 PFIKTYRLPNPLL

-630 FGTVVIVAGL
+630 FGTVVIVGGL

-646 WNLGRRDPWLWV
+646 WNLGRRDPWLWA
-658 IFWILEGRKK
+658 ILWILEGKKK

-700 PRTASVHPGEGVMQV
+700 PRTTSVHPGESVIQV
-715 VPVAASQSQKA
+715 VPVNATQSQKV
-726 TEGAPL
+726 TEGVPPG
-732 ASPTGGLGLTFP
+732 SPTGALGLTFP
-744 QLPNGSQV
+744 QLPNGTQV

-786 GVAVDPAFSHLSF
+786 GVAVDPAFTHLSF

-829 EFLDYKDSGTA
+829 EFLDQKDSGTA

-905 VVSLVLCAWC
+905 VFSLVLCAWC

-921 VDDFSDPS
+921 VDDFSMSRYAAVVTLVSVLEGFTDQNDNLTLPLYMWSMLVVVDSSKLPFPSLRTPFPVLQDPS

-941 ERARRPSR
+941 ERTRRPSR

-961 FVLPIRRLRPRLRV
+961 FVLPDPSASTTSSGMQVRV
-975 CRPRS
+975 PPYLPASFQSYQTSS
-980 KPPDCTRVDTELSE
+980 KPPACTRVDTDLSE
-994 SGGHTNDL
+994 PGGHSNDMNGMSILYPVLTGFSL
-1002 NDSTSICGSSS
+1002 NS
-1013 SVPRGVDHRSI
+1013 SVARGVDYRSI
-1024 DTYNS
+1024 DTCNS
-1029 DYDWASFMTA
+1029 DYDWTTFMTA

-1062 RSVHVSFSESSSSS
+1062 RSVHVSFSNSSSSS
-1076 PLVPNAAAVPQSTSN
+1076 LSVPNAAAVAQSTSN
-1091 SLASGSAFVSSAVAD
+1091 SHISGSAFVSSPVAD
-1106 STRGEGSHHN
+1106 STRGEGFHNN
-1116 HETSQTNSASTPD
+1116 HENSQANSASTPD
-1129 KFHSKLAPPSASLV
+1129 KFHPKLAPPSASLV

-1163 QLSLDGAQNFSPEAT
+1163 QLSLDGAQNFSPDAT

-1213 AAIPGSHPPACISG
+1213 AAIPGSHPSACSPQMSQATPSSG
-1227 KAPRMLAEDVERL
+1227 RKTRLGSFWEGTQDVGEDVERL
-1240 STIQASN
+1240 PTIQASN

-1252 LSEVDEATPGTS
+1252 LSDIDEATPGTS
-1264 SVDYSPWTALPQ
+1264 SVDYSPWSSLPH

-1284 SPEGHSEEDYFTVAS
+1284 SPGGHSEEDYFTVAS

-1305 EAYNR
+1305 EAHHR
-1310 GPTAELPSQWQ
+1310 GPTAELSSQWR
-1321 DYVTHR
+1321 DYVTLR

-1332 IDLNVTTAPAL
+1332 IDLNVTSAPAL

-1354 SPLPEAVA
+1354 SPLPETTA

-1443 LISLLDGTEQWFKS
+1443 LISLLDGTEQYVVSANHHF
-1457 QCGTRLE
+1457 GTD
-1464 RSPRV
+1464 
-1469 MSFCA
+1469 SF
-1474 HAVLQRCDEP
+1474 LLMIGRCDEP

-1526 SLYWGSLSLMDDSPR
+1526 LSLMDDSPR
-1541 SDFSPRQRHTLKEFA
+1541 SDFTPRQRHTLKEFA

-1599 SDIFASPSMDK
+1599 SDIFTSPSMDK

-1638 LETLN
+1638 LETLS
-1643 SEATCIGG
+1643 SEATVSVVMHHGNSQTRASSRTLTADEQNKLNAFFKQYPDGKISEGILPVCFRPFIPTHIQ
-1651 YAPRKLA
+1651 YAL
-1658 STSILA
+1658 SE
-1664 DPYLQMN
+1664 YLVDLN
-1671 KTSLTRSSS
+1671 RFWLNLPGAVPVF
-1680 NILMAR
+1680 NID
-1686 FLKEYYPFASVP
+1686 K
-1698 LFRLTY
+1698 
-1704 NMLSRPF
+1704 RPF

-1797 TLSGNVKSGGVDNV
+1797 TVQACGTSLVETVNHVLDFTKLSGNVKSGGVDNV
-1811 ITRSR
+1811 ITRS
-1816 WLFLVVFSLISDLSL
+1816 
-1831 AFRVDL
+1831 RVDL

-1870 TMDHRTSSVM
+1870 TMEHRTSSVM
-1880 SAPTSAQTVE
+1880 SAPMSAQNVE

-1898 QGASADG
+1898 EGASAWANHPG

-1925 SLKFTSRGYVHVS
+1925 SLKFTSRGYVHVT
-1938 LRQALPLEDANN
+1938 LRQASPLEDANN
-1950 GTVMVELCVSDTG
+1950 GTVKIELCVSDTG

-1985 QTGTGLGS
+1985 QTGTGLGL

-2017 GTEIKVVFEAET
+2017 GTEIKVIFEAET
-2029 LDESNNLH
+2029 LNEPNNLH

-2044 PERPPVLSLLGFKKR
+2044 LERQPVLSLLGFKKR
-2059 GRGTQLLH
+2059 GRGAQLLH

-2072 YLRSWWGFA
+2072 YLRSWWGFT

-2091 IVIVNEDPSPVV
+2091 IVIVNEDPSPVI

-2108 MDTTRSFI
+2108 MDTSRSFI

-2132 AYENNGGI
+2132 AYENNGGV

-2149 PFRLRSAL
+2149 PFRLRAAL

-2168 PRIASYSSAV
+2168 QRIASYSSAV
-2178 TASEDTVSI
+2178 TASEDTVSL
-2187 HSAMLVD
+2187 HSAMFVD
-2194 DFTVSDR
+2194 DLTGSER

-2230 TVADS
+2230 TVADP
-2235 ERDSA
+2235 ERDTA
-2240 FQTLDVDLNG
+2240 FQTLDIDLDSI
-2250 VNDTT
+2250 NDTNI
-2255 TSVARTV
+2255 SVARGV
-2262 GEIVPRQSASSK
+2262 SEIMPRQPASF
-2274 TGGETHQMKKVLVV
+2274 TAGGETHHVKRVLVV
-2288 EDNSILRSLLIKWL
+2288 EDNSILRSLLVKWL
-2302 TKKSFDCRE
+2302 TKKVFDCRE
-2311 ATDGREGVDIFRSE
+2311 ATDGREGVDIFKSE

-2344 ATVEIRQIERSRTI
+2344 ATVEIRQIERSRTTQ
-2358 ERPCAILALTG
+2358 RPCAILALTG

-2391 VAFKTLDDMFHSLG
+2391 VAFKTLDDMFHNLG